1 MYFIYPETNG
11 RSLEE
16 MNLLFA
22 SPSLLVSANKREYD
36 RMLKEAGGNVAVAE
50 RRLFDNADAE
60 TKEID
65 DRADTLSIGEKEMT
79 GYSEAK
85 VLNSEK

>member
-36 RMLKEAGGNVAVAE
+36 RMLNEAGGNVAVAE
-50 RRLFDNADAE
+50 RRLFDCADAE
-60 TKEID
+60 SKETD
-65 DRADTLSIGEKEMT
+65 DRADTLSAGEKEMI
-79 GYSEAK
+79 GYSEGK